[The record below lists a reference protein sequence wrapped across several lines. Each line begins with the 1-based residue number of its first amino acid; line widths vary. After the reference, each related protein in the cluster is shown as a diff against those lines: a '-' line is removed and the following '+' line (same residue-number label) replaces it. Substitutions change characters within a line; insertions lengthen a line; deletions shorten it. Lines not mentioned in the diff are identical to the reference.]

1 MPPEALVSRLELVA
15 QPDAVRSAR
24 HHARDVLNT
33 WRVSDDAAH
42 WAALTVSELVT
53 NAVQHATR
61 SVPPDRLELTLRHS
75 HVQLLVEVADPD
87 TRPPVRAD
95 VVPSTS
101 ECGRGLQL
109 VESVSKEW
117 GYYRPPAGGKVV
129 WCALAVNAQQF
140 S

>member
-1 MPPEALVSRLELVA
+1 MTNEAPEQRDGDVRHLDQQPGGLARCASRTVTRSVA
-15 QPDAVRSAR
+15 TSKK
-24 HHARDVLNT
+24 
-33 WRVSDDAAH
+33 
-42 WAALTVSELVT
+42 LTVSELVT
-53 NAVQHATR
+53 NAGQHATR

-75 HVQLLVEVADPD
+75 HVQLLIEVAAPD

-95 VVPSTS
+95 VVSSMS

-117 GYYRPPAGGKVV
+117 GYYRRPAGGKVV